1 MANRRNLQNLINQ
14 KLQGLDK
21 EDAISALEN
30 EDFEEVQERLQVN
43 RNTTVG
49 TEFKLPD
56 SLKSLETV
64 ESFKGQVIQG
74 EGVCEIVPEEAFS
87 TEPLID
93 PKKELLTAGT
103 VNFTNNFATITDGTG
118 TPTATITG
126 GDSNQP
132 IADIVGDLTGM
143 PSLKTEKKKFG
154 LNLVGSGS
162 PEGLEAAFK
171 KGQDLLGKTNDAIK
185 TAHDAAGGLKFVKND
200 LEKGASD
207 KAMSLLKSKISGL
220 PVLNKSI
227 PNPEDLADQT
237 EIISGNKALTAKT
250 KVAKAK
256 LKKIASVVALVGTA
270 LAFKDKIK
278 GFIDKAK
285 GFVKDNLGKIAT
297 GLIVGGVIQ
306 EISEKVNSGIK
317 NKVTENL
324 GAELPA
330 KVQEKVNEDV
340 AKGDKKAAAEK
351 IKEATGKKEG
361 DSGTS
366 QDDLDRIDDLASQ
379 LNATISGSLVR
390 DADFYGE
397 PVKLGDN
404 IPKWAGERTGDE
416 AFTYV
421 ASVEELNS
429 EIMSISRKI
438 SEVIIHATETAEN
451 KNIGSIEINNIHKQ
465 LKHDGIVYHYFIRR
479 DGRLQRGRPADRVSE
494 HTAKESHNN
503 FSLSVA
509 LVGGINLPTG
519 DVNPL
524 DNRSE
529 TAFTREQYTT
539 LERFLEAFF
548 MKVPGGLVFGHND
561 IEIDELDPYFD
572 VKDYVEK
579 TFRKTYDRVGNTFEF
594 EALDPDDTEIN
605 S

>member
-220 PVLNKSI
+220 PELNKSI

-465 LKHDGIVYHYFIRR
+465 LKHDGIVYHYVIRR

>member
-220 PVLNKSI
+220 PELNKSI

-465 LKHDGIVYHYFIRR
+465 LKHDGIVYHYVIRR
-479 DGRLQRGRPADRVSE
+479 YGRLQRGRPADRVSE